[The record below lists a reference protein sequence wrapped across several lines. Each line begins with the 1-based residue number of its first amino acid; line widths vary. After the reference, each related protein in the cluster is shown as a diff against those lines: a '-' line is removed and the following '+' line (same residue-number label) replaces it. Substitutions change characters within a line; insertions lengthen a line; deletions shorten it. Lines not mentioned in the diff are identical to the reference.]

1 MAINWGNIVGNV
13 QDSSGNKPG
22 GGGNNTSGGGGNNTS
37 GGGGNNK
44 PGFFSSL
51 FGGNSTATP
60 THTSSGSSQPNS
72 PQSQTY
78 NEASNA
84 INNLIADKPNLQ
96 NQPGVVTVNPKFN
109 DFIANNTNPDG
120 SYNSA
125 AQAIINQYDTG
136 TNAYQQAMNNI
147 IQSSPQGAAAYA
159 NQFPISNALMNAG
172 PAIAGGGL
180 FPGGGLIMSAFNKAK
195 DAGASFLNNTGV
207 GAVVNQGM
215 DFIQDNFMTSGSIT
229 EKPEEVDQF
238 KNYLNNLQGL
248 NTEAMNAGVSPFI
261 TQPGPNL
268 GDRDGV
274 VGLDPRQIAT
284 VPVEE
289 QGLDAFFGGQSKT
302 DSFEDFDSR
311 IKPRKTTQDYIDEF
325 NEQFNLDEKKEIFG
339 IEGKEIITPGGV
351 EVSDTITSGITPWNQ
366 KSFSEK
372 LEKAPEVY
380 QKLYERMSG
389 EMNMTDAQIEENLRR
404 IGSQPSNMFPY
415 FPFKSGGITRL

>member
-1 MAINWGNIVGNV
+1 MGW
-13 QDSSGNKPG
+13 
-22 GGGNNTSGGGGNNTS
+22 
-37 GGGGNNK
+37 
-44 PGFFSSL
+44 FSNL

-84 INNLIADKPNLQ
+84 INTLIANKDNLQ

-172 PAIAGGGL
+172 PAIAGGL

-207 GAVVNQGM
+207 GAVVDQGM

-248 NTEAMNAGVSPFI
+248 NDAAGSGISPLLDTPASATNPI
-261 TQPGPNL
+261 N
-268 GDRDGV
+268 RDG
-274 VGLDPRQIAT
+274 QIQRDAT
-284 VPVEE
+284 QIDVEDVSQ
-289 QGLDAFFGGQSKT
+289 QGLDAFFGGQSQT
-302 DSFEDFDSR
+302 DSFEDFDRR
-311 IKPRKTTQDYIDEF
+311 IPPKKTKQDYIDEF
-325 NEQFNLDEKKEIFG
+325 NEQFNLNEKLEIFG
-339 IEGKEIITPGGV
+339 KNPHERQIILDNVSGY
-351 EVSDTITSGITPWNQ
+351 SDTINPQYYNMGIDPDNNQ
-366 KSFSEK
+366 LFNQ
-372 LEKAPEVY
+372 L
-380 QKLYERMSG
+380 SG
-389 EMNMTDAQIEENLRR
+389 ENSNMSYNDFMVDNPGGGVFNLR
-404 IGSQPSNMFPY
+404 
-415 FPFKSGGITRL
+415 